1 MFSNEANRP
10 QGVLHQIGDPIRD
23 LVRQFSASGVAV
35 GFHTAYHNEQPEE
48 LQIAQQTIME
58 SEDQDDW
65 QEIWSARTAALEDV
79 LGPSLDSVYHAP
91 IPFALGG
98 TADVMIF
105 DHHLEGMVY
114 VTAELTGK
122 PDADYED
129 YELMICHRTPNDW
142 GPKVI
147 SQLAAYTKQAYIGA
161 GQSMDIDSATPPQS
175 RIKAFLFDTY
185 ASFTLFGQENELR
198 LCIGI
203 TKPELEFL
211 MEHGPERLIGI
222 LKQHEV
228 YPFTDLD
235 RDSVALIT

>member
-1 MFSNEANRP
+1 M
-10 QGVLHQIGDPIRD
+10 
-23 LVRQFSASGVAV
+23 
-35 GFHTAYHNEQPEE
+35 GFHITYHNKHPEE
-48 LQIAQQTIME
+48 LQIAQQDIME
-58 SEDQDDW
+58 SEDEDDW
-65 QEIWSARTAALEDV
+65 QEIWSTRTAALEDV

-105 DHHLEGMVY
+105 DRHHEGMVY

-122 PDADYED
+122 PDADCED

-147 SQLAAYTKQAYIGA
+147 SQLAQFTKHAYIGA
-161 GQSMDIDSATPPQS
+161 GESMDIDSATPPESQ
-175 RIKAFLFDTY
+175 IKAFLFVTY
-185 ASFTLFGQENELR
+185 VPFTLFGQENELR

-203 TKPELEFL
+203 TKRELEFKI
-211 MEHGPERLIGI
+211 EHGPERLLAA
-222 LKQHEV
+222 LKKHGV

-235 RDSVALIT
+235 RDSVPLDS